1 MKKILVTAVLA
12 VAATGAM
19 AAEPAYTPPAPL
31 CTTERSIVIKD
42 AQGNVMDSI
51 KYENNWPLDCF
62 TRLRLRYELLESDV
76 TQGKA
81 QFNQLMGQ

>member
-12 VAATGAM
+12 VAAAGAM

-31 CTTERSIVIKD
+31 CTTERSITIRDVN
-42 AQGNVMDSI
+42 GNVMDSI
-51 KYENNWPLDCF
+51 HYENNWPIDCF
-62 TRLRLRYELLESDV
+62 TRLKLRYELLDAASA
-76 TQGKA
+76 QGKA